1 MKILFASHNYDKY
14 IEAKEIFK
22 KNLPDLNLISLNDL
36 KHNNLF
42 LEPIENG
49 KTFFDN
55 ALIKAK
61 YYYSIYNVPV
71 ISDDSGLVVE
81 ALNGEPGIYSARY
94 SQNTNFESNMDRLL
108 FEMQNKTNRKAFFA
122 CSLVYF
128 DGVNTLEGKGKIDG
142 KIAYSKK
149 GSNGFGYDPIFIVNE
164 YNLTFAQM
172 EQNVKSKISHR
183 AKAIKDLAYKL
194 KNLK

>member
-14 IEAKEIFK
+14 IEAKEIFTK
-22 KNLPDLNLISLNDL
+22 ILPDLNLISLNDL

-94 SQNTNFESNMDRLL
+94 SQNTSFETNMDRLL
-108 FEMQNKTNRKAFFA
+108 SEMQNKTNRKAFFT
-122 CSLVYF
+122 CSLVYY
-128 DGVNTLEGKGKIDG
+128 DGVKTLEGNGKIDG

-183 AKAIKDLAYKL
+183 AKAIKDLANKL